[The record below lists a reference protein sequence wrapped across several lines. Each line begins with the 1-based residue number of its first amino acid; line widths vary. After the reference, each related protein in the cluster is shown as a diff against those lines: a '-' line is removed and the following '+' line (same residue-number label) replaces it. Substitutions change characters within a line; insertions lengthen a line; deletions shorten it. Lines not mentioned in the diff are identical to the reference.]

1 MTLSIGRST
10 NRGESPSMEPAS
22 EGMRAPRPL
31 PRPPSRA
38 MTDLLCN
45 AAVRGGTASRRI
57 ERDDGLAE
65 WRGLGETHRPRDDR
79 PKDLVTKVFA
89 NLFDDLI
96 GQLRAGVV

>member
-45 AAVRGGTASRRI
+45 AAVRRGTARRGV
-57 ERDDGLAE
+57 ECDDGLAK
-65 WRGLGETHRPRDDR
+65 RGSLGKPHRPRDDG
-79 PKDLVTKVFA
+79 PQHLVAEVLA
-89 NLFDDLI
+89 DLFDDLI
-96 GQLRAGVV
+96 GQLGA